1 MQRNTHTVFFHL
13 NPKNKTNVN
22 ECNKTGTETDRY
34 REHTSSY
41 QRGKGMAKGPG
52 ETGDSG
58 GEGGSKEVDGLGEIG
73 IL

>member
-41 QRGKGMAKGPG
+41 QRGKGMARGEKQGKGIKRYKLL
-52 ETGDSG
+52 DI
-58 GEGGSKEVDGLGEIG
+58 K
-73 IL
+73 

>member
-41 QRGKGMAKGPG
+41 QRGRGWQ
-52 ETGDSG
+52 
-58 GEGGSKEVDGLGEIG
+58 EGRSRGRELRDTSY
-73 IL
+73 